1 MLGRRE
7 MRLGSV
13 PTWGGLACVLCVY
26 ACATCADGGGCD
38 AAPRVSCADQH
49 CPARGSVSLSSFA
62 VPDYDLQVETIATEP
77 PYYCVTF
84 RGRDGDKGLGAE
96 GCAGLHELGLKGQHF
111 FRTLVGTCEE
121 TTLVVDVGANIG
133 SHSSFPAALGAR
145 VISVE
150 PHPYH
155 ARRLFHMAHL
165 NDWNM
170 RVFSGAADSRDGFA
184 QINILGGGHLVMRD
198 PAAVGEAGEHVE
210 RREDVAVTT
219 KFSEVSV
226 IVFLLLMLTLK
237 VPRY

>member
-1 MLGRRE
+1 MRRE
-7 MRLGSV
+7 MRLGSG
-13 PTWGGLACVLCVY
+13 PTWGGGGAAVLARVLCVY
-26 ACATCADGGGCD
+26 VCATRADGGGCD

-49 CPARGSVSLSSFA
+49 CPARGSVSLSAFA

-219 KFSEVSV
+219 KFSEVGAL
-226 IVFLLLMLTLK
+226 VFLLE
-237 VPRY
+237 

>member
-1 MLGRRE
+1 MRRRGVNAVKARPDLFII
-7 MRLGSV
+7 RL
-13 PTWGGLACVLCVY
+13 LCVY
-26 ACATCADGGGCD
+26 VCATFADGGGCD
-38 AAPRVSCADQH
+38 AAPRVSSADQH
-49 CPARGSVSLSSFA
+49 CPARGSVSLSAFG

-121 TTLVVDVGANIG
+121 TALVVDVGANIG